1 MHPFALNQ
9 ELNAEEVEHVAGAF
23 AIGFPGMITWGI
35 GEAGTSGMYNED
47 GRDYTEIM

>member
-9 ELNAEEVEHVAGAF
+9 ELNAEQVEQVAGALSTQ
-23 AIGFPGMITWGI
+23 FPGMITWGI
-35 GEAGTSGMYNED
+35 GEAGTSGMYNEN